1 MKGNSSADHFFFQLI
16 LKSENKMLKL
26 VWEIGF
32 DVICRRIVLSCQTKL
47 LIVGEIEWPEGDEAL
62 PIESVDLIKQLLI
75 QDPIERL
82 GTGGAYEVK
91 EHVFFQY
98 VNWHSI
104 LKEKAEFIPV
114 LDDEEDTSYFDSKY

>member
-1 MKGNSSADHFFFQLI
+1 
-16 LKSENKMLKL
+16 MLYVPWLLYL
-26 VWEIGF
+26 VKQH
-32 DVICRRIVLSCQTKL
+32 LS
-47 LIVGEIEWPEGDEAL
+47 IVGDTEWPEGDEAL

-75 QDPIERL
+75 QDPLERL
-82 GTGGAYEVK
+82 GTGGASEVK

-114 LDDEEDTSYFDSKY
+114 LDDEEDTSYFDSKWK